1 MVALLIN
8 LNFSAEGR
16 LKILRRKMKWTPQSR
31 FVAQYLIGLSMFKV
45 VWPFPASLHIFAVVV
60 RLL

>member
-31 FVAQYLIGLSMFKV
+31 FDAEYLIGLSV
-45 VWPFPASLHIFAVVV
+45 P
-60 RLL
+60 